1 MSQHCSRSRER
12 ASEIVV
18 EIGGST
24 QQLPW
29 SSIHDRPQGHLC
41 WGKDSLAFQMSLDK
55 KLKPVNSWQ
64 HRAVGCEGT
73 PKRNPMVI
81 FCSTISRR
89 RGYAQKFGSR
99 VFLIQ
104 IASERLWALV
114 IECQHEVSCG
124 STEGCGLFYPKFDL
138 QFKLFTMGESNHAT
152 RQSGQYIY
160 RQCMYLY
167 IYT

>member
-1 MSQHCSRSRER
+1 MTMSQHCSRSRER

-18 EIGGST
+18 EIRGST

-81 FCSTISRR
+81 FCSTVSRR

-104 IASERLWALV
+104 IASERLLEVRRCSKRSVYRVRRALRL
-114 IECQHEVSCG
+114 ILRCRLRNHWE
-124 STEGCGLFYPKFDL
+124 TL
-138 QFKLFTMGESNHAT
+138 QDFAVRGETLRYAT
-152 RQSGQYIY
+152 KNGTWLLWR
-160 RQCMYLY
+160 
-167 IYT
+167 T